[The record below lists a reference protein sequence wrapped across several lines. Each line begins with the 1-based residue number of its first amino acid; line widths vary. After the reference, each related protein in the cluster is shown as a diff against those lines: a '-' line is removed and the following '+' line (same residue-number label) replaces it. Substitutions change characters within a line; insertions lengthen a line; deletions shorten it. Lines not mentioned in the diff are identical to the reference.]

1 MSKFQST
8 PEPHS
13 FEAESRSCDSAAGS
27 EYSFL
32 RQPLKVQ
39 VCEWFH
45 RSEASFEM
53 TTCIP
58 HQCRFHR
65 RGSELCGHDFER
77 LTEWNSG
84 ERWHYDERLRRSE
97 EAYLDY
103 VAEEEST
110 GNYAFIR
117 DPRFEPARLERL
129 QRELDELQL
138 RAAEVPS
145 SNFG

>member
-8 PEPHS
+8 AELHD
-13 FEAESRSCDSAAGS
+13 FEAKSRGSDSAAES

-39 VCEWFH
+39 VCEWYH

-53 TTCIP
+53 TTCIAP
-58 HQCRFHR
+58 LCRFHR
-65 RGSELCGHDFER
+65 RGSLLCGHDFEQ
-77 LTEWNSG
+77 LTKWNSV
-84 ERWHYDERLRRSE
+84 ERWNYDERLRKSE

-117 DPRFEPARLERL
+117 DPRFEPARLLKE
-129 QRELDELQL
+129 
-138 RAAEVPS
+138 
-145 SNFG
+145 